1 MAPSRPAV
9 VLGSTQPEADVDQG
23 AAARFGFDVA
33 RRRSGGGAVL
43 VDPAT
48 TVWIDAVVP
57 RDDDLWVDDVGVAF
71 GWFGR
76 VWAATLADLGVGAAA
91 IEVHTGALVRTA
103 VGPVVCF
110 AGLGPGEV
118 SVDGAKSVGL
128 SQRRTRGAARFQSSL
143 LMSWD
148 PDRHAAVLA
157 PGLARVA
164 PGTDPSDALRGVFVH
179 PLSGVAAA
187 TVVDAVL
194 AHLPG

>member
-48 TVWIDAVVP
+48 TVWIDAIVP
-57 RDDDLWVDDVGVAF
+57 RDDELWVDDVGVAF
-71 GWFGR
+71 EWFGR

-103 VGPVVCF
+103 LGPVVCF

-143 LMSWD
+143 LMGWD

-157 PGLARVA
+157 PGLVRVV
-164 PGTDPSDALRGVFVH
+164 PGTDPTEALRGVKVFPV
-179 PLSGVAAA
+179 SGVATA

>member
-9 VLGSTQPEADVDQG
+9 VLGSTQPEADVDPG

-48 TVWIDAVVP
+48 TVWIDAIVP
-57 RDDDLWVDDVGVAF
+57 RDDELWVDDVGVAF
-71 GWFGR
+71 EWFGR

-103 VGPVVCF
+103 LGPVVCF
-110 AGLGPGEV
+110 AGLGPGEIT
-118 SVDGAKSVGL
+118 VDGAKSVGM

-143 LMSWD
+143 LMGWD

-164 PGTDPSDALRGVFVH
+164 PGTDPSDALSGVFVH
-179 PLSGVAAA
+179 PLVGVAVP